1 MSFAVRRLSLCCRL
15 GTHQGVVEVMAI
27 LDKDS
32 SMAIVLE
39 LGQTDLQHAMF
50 DQKRTVVELLT

>member
-1 MSFAVRRLSLCCRL
+1 MSFASSVPGCCRL

-27 LDKDS
+27 LNKDS

-39 LGQTDLQHAMF
+39 LGQTVLQHAMCH
-50 DQKRTVVELLT
+50 